1 MKISEQIVLVTGGAR
16 GLGLAIT
23 QTLINEGARVV
34 VNYLNSHDKAKELEA
49 KYPTQI
55 FSYRADV
62 TDSLQV
68 QGLFDAAHQHFGES
82 IHSVIN
88 NALVQFEFNGDA
100 RPKVADLEWNSMQ
113 DQFQGAV
120 KAALNTTQIALPTMK
135 SARFG
140 RIVNIGTNLVQNPVV
155 PYHDYTTA
163 KSALLA
169 FTRTCAHELGEF
181 GINVNMLSG
190 GLLQQTD
197 ASKSTPQDVFDYIA
211 AVTPL
216 RKVISPQEFA
226 QAVMLFLSPYSSAI
240 TGQNLIVDGGL
251 VKN

>member
-1 MKISEQIVLVTGGAR
+1 MKINEQIVLVTGGAR

-135 SARFG
+135 
-140 RIVNIGTNLVQNPVV
+140 
-155 PYHDYTTA
+155 
-163 KSALLA
+163 
-169 FTRTCAHELGEF
+169 
-181 GINVNMLSG
+181 
-190 GLLQQTD
+190 
-197 ASKSTPQDVFDYIA
+197 
-211 AVTPL
+211 
-216 RKVISPQEFA
+216 
-226 QAVMLFLSPYSSAI
+226 
-240 TGQNLIVDGGL
+240 
-251 VKN
+251 